1 MANITSSFTHLLPT
15 ELYVAGISTNV
26 TGSYTYVGPEEFD
39 VWVEPNTGLI
49 SKIDVQISPPN
60 EAGADIRKTI
70 NAKDSSQLP
79 AAYICSHQFTD
90 NYTWDYTHT
99 DETQSNGDVYKKIN
113 NPDLRDAYEVKWNS
127 ITSAWDLKQI
137 LKVQSNEHTDI
148 AKKRRDYVKA
158 YSDQYDFGTDIN
170 GKITT
175 YLAAIDTFIGNN
187 PDHKTWKFVTLPD
200 PVGVMPKI
208 PVEIQIELNKVPLN
222 GALGTGGIV

>member
-39 VWVEPNTGLI
+39 VWVEANSGLI
-49 SKIDVQISPPN
+49 TKINVETNPPN

-70 NAKDSSQLP
+70 NAKDSAQLP

-90 NYTWDYTHT
+90 NYQWNYTYT
-99 DETQSNGDVYKKIN
+99 DETQSNGDVYKKID
-113 NPDLRDAYEVKWNS
+113 NPDLRDAYEVKWNFN
-127 ITSAWDLKQI
+127 TSTWQLTQI
-137 LKVQSNEHTDI
+137 LKAQENEHTDL
-148 AKKRRDYVKA
+148 AKKRKDYVKT

-170 GKITT
+170 TKIDN

-187 PDHKTWKFVTLPD
+187 PDFKTWKYVTLP
-200 PVGVMPKI
+200 GATGTMPKI
-208 PVEIQIELNKVPLN
+208 PVEIQVELNKVSMN
-222 GALGTGGIV
+222 GLGGLV